1 MKIQQNNLEEIILE
15 YAEQIKVLMSPNI
28 CGNMLL
34 DCSKNELL
42 ILFLLYRNTDVNMT
56 QIAEYIGSPL
66 NTATGVV
73 TRMETKKMLLRQRS
87 AEDKRVVTIVM
98 TELGKE
104 LLQDILSEILKYGL
118 RVLEALTPE
127 EMALAGVILDKIINV
142 LKEDTKKPS
151 IPAPKKLKKITI
163 L

>member
-1 MKIQQNNLEEIILE
+1 MKIQQNNLEEIMLE

-28 CGNMLL
+28 YNNMLL

-42 ILFLLYRNTDVNMT
+42 VLFLLYRKTDVNMT

-73 TRMETKKMLLRQRS
+73 ARMESKKMLLRQRS
-87 AEDKRVVTIVM
+87 TEDKRVVTIVM
-98 TELGKE
+98 TEHGKE
-104 LLQDILSEILKYGL
+104 LLQGIFSEILKYGQ
-118 RVLEALTPE
+118 RVIAALTPE
-127 EMALAGVILDKIINV
+127 EMELAGIILDKIINV
-142 LKEDTKKPS
+142 LKEDTEKS
-151 IPAPKKLKKITI
+151 SAPAPKKLKKITI